1 MGSMESNTK
10 RFVLI
15 GFGSSVALTLLL
27 LLLFGICAWIKTAKS
42 SKTSKKSTNETSELE
57 MRQSKYF
64 YDNESNQQDECLD
77 ADNIALSVQSTRS
90 NSIEPDDA
98 VAQSKNENVYP

>member
-1 MGSMESNTK
+1 MGQTMESNTK

-15 GFGSSVALTLLL
+15 GFGSSVALTLFL

-42 SKTSKKSTNETSELE
+42 SKTSKKSTNES
-57 MRQSKYF
+57 RQSNYF
-64 YDNESNQQDECLD
+64 YDNESNQQEDEGLD
-77 ADNIALSVQSTRS
+77 ADNIALSVKSTRS

-98 VAQSKNENVYP
+98 VSPSENENET

>member
-42 SKTSKKSTNETSELE
+42 SKTSKKSMNETSELE

-64 YDNESNQQDECLD
+64 YDNESNQQDEEGLD
-77 ADNIALSVQSTRS
+77 ADNIALSVKSTRS
-90 NSIEPDDA
+90 NSIEPEHENET
-98 VAQSKNENVYP
+98 SKQ